1 MIKDKLRKIEIF
13 KALTDVEIEKIVA
26 ISMVKVFSRENV
38 LFYEGEM
45 PKHFYALLDG
55 YVKFYKTDLK
65 GNELV
70 LHFFTKPVMM
80 AELPSLENISFRA
93 TAIAMKD
100 ETEVLF
106 IDRERF
112 ITLLHEDNAFSF
124 YIIKSLT
131 QKVRE
136 LEVAINRNLIYD
148 AITKVCSF
156 IKEHPNDLETR
167 KHVEIA
173 IILNMAQETLSRVLK
188 KLKKL
193 NILNKQCR
201 VIDKNRL
208 DMFLDDI

>member
-13 KALTDVEIEKIVA
+13 QALSDRDLEKIIA
-26 ISMVKVFSRENV
+26 ISVVKKLSRENV

-45 PKHFYALLDG
+45 PKYFYALLQG

-65 GNELV
+65 GHEIV

-80 AELPSLENISFRA
+80 AEMPSLENISFRA
-93 TAIAMKD
+93 TSIAMRD
-100 ETEVLF
+100 NTEILL

-112 ITLLHEDNAFSF
+112 IELLHEENDFSF

-131 QKVRE
+131 QKIRE

-156 IKEHPNDLETR
+156 IVENPTDLETR
-167 KHVEIA
+167 KHLEIA
-173 IILNMAQETLSRVLK
+173 LILNMAQETLSRVLR

-193 NILNKQCR
+193 NVLDKQCKL
-201 VIDKNRL
+201 VDKNKL
-208 DMFLDDI
+208 NMFLEF

>member
-13 KALTDVEIEKIVA
+13 QALSDRDLEKIIA
-26 ISMVKVFSRENV
+26 ISVVKKLSRENV

-45 PKHFYALLDG
+45 PKYFYALLQG

-65 GNELV
+65 GHEIV

-80 AELPSLENISFRA
+80 AEMPSLENISFRA
-93 TAIAMKD
+93 TSIAMRD
-100 ETEVLF
+100 NTEILL

-112 ITLLHEDNAFSF
+112 IELLHEENDFSF

-131 QKVRE
+131 QKIRE

-156 IKEHPNDLETR
+156 IVENPTDLETR
-167 KHVEIA
+167 KHLEIA
-173 IILNMAQETLSRVLK
+173 LILNMAQETLSRVLR

-193 NILNKQCR
+193 NILDKQCKL
-201 VIDKNRL
+201 VDKNKL
-208 DMFLDDI
+208 NMFLEF

>member
-13 KALTDVEIEKIVA
+13 KALTDEEIEKIVA
-26 ISMVKVFSRENV
+26 ISVVKKLSRENI

-45 PKHFYALLDG
+45 PKYFYALLQG

-65 GNELV
+65 GHEIV

-80 AELPSLENISFRA
+80 AEMPSLENISFRA
-93 TAIAMKD
+93 TSIAMRD
-100 ETEVLF
+100 DTEVLL

-112 ITLLHEDNAFSF
+112 IELLHEDNEFSF

-131 QKVRE
+131 QKIRE

-148 AITKVCSF
+148 AMTKVCSF
-156 IKEHPNDLETR
+156 IIENPTDLETR
-167 KHVEIA
+167 KHIEIA
-173 IILNMAQETLSRVLK
+173 LILNMAQETLSRVLR

-193 NILNKQCR
+193 EILDKQCR
-201 VIDKNRL
+201 LLDKNRL
-208 DMFLDDI
+208 NMFLEF

>member
-1 MIKDKLRKIEIF
+1 MIKNKLRKIEIF
-13 KALTDVEIEKIVA
+13 KALTDAEIEKIVA
-26 ISMVKVFSRENV
+26 ISVVKKLSRENI
-38 LFYEGEM
+38 LFYEGGV
-45 PKHFYALLDG
+45 PKYFYALLQG

-65 GNELV
+65 GHEIV

-80 AELPSLENISFRA
+80 AEMPSLENISFRA
-93 TAIAMKD
+93 TAIAMRD
-100 ETEVLF
+100 ETEVLL

-112 ITLLHEDNAFSF
+112 IELLHKDNEFSF

-131 QKVRE
+131 QKIRE

-156 IKEHPNDLETR
+156 IIENPTDLESR

-173 IILNMAQETLSRVLK
+173 LVLNMAQETLSRVLR

-193 NILNKQCR
+193 NVLDKQCKLL
-201 VIDKNRL
+201 DKKRL
-208 DMFLDDI
+208 NMFLEF